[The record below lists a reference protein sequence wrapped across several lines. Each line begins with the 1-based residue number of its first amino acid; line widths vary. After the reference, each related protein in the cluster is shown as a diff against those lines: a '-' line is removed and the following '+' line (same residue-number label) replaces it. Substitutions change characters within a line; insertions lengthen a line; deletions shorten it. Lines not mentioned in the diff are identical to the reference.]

1 MAEGSVIGNAYL
13 AIKAKADSSFDSEVG
28 EIAESAGGK
37 FGGTFGAV
45 LGKLGPAMFAGL
57 GVAAGKALLD
67 IGNEFDAM
75 TDKIIIGTGASG
87 EMLDSLVQSAKN
99 IGTTVPTSFEEAGD
113 VVQNLNTR
121 LGITGEEL
129 DELGSRVIEAGNLLG
144 TSLDMDRL
152 TGAFNAFGVAND
164 EAAGKLDYLFNVG
177 QNTGIELNSLM
188 GIVESTA
195 PAMQML
201 GFSFEET
208 ANMAGLLDKAG
219 MDAQGTM
226 SKMNKALVEL
236 AKPGESA
243 AQAYQRLVDEMA
255 GFIEKGDEASAIDI
269 ASKVFGT
276 KGAAQFVGAVRSG
289 ALSLEQIRDSALGA
303 GDGILGTME
312 RTESF
317 GEKLERLKNKAA
329 VALEPLASGL
339 IEGIT
344 AAFARLEAFVD
355 ENQEAFAALGQVLG
369 TVAQVVGGVLSGA
382 LTVVSGILQ
391 GIGTIAQTVAG
402 AFQTL
407 ASTIQGAFDFIAGIV
422 ERLKSIFSFKF
433 ELPHIPLPHFAVNP
447 PGWQLGDLLKGQ
459 LPSLGIEWYAKG
471 GIVNGA
477 TLIGAGEAGPE
488 AIVPLS
494 APNLEPFA
502 EAVAD
507 SLSGRGG
514 IYIENMNVEA
524 DDVDELIMSINR
536 RLVELGA
543 M

>member
-1 MAEGSVIGNAYL
+1 MPQGSEIGSAYL
-13 AIKAKADSSFDSEVG
+13 TIKAQPDASFANEIG
-28 EIAESAGGK
+28 EMGTDAGNMFGGK
-37 FGGTFGAV
+37 FGAV
-45 LGKLGPAMFAGL
+45 LGKLGPAMFATL
-57 GVAAGKALLD
+57 GIAAGKALFD

-99 IGTTVPTSFEEAGD
+99 IGTTVPTSFEEAGE

-121 LGITGEEL
+121 LGITGDEL

-144 TSLDMDRL
+144 TSLDMDKL

-164 EAAGKLDYLFNVG
+164 EAADKLDYLFNVG

-188 GIVESTA
+188 GIVESSA

-219 MDAQGTM
+219 MDASGTM
-226 SKMNKALVEL
+226 QKMNKALVSL
-236 AKPGESA
+236 AQPGESA
-243 AQAYQRLVDEMA
+243 ADAYQRLIEEMA
-255 GFIEKGDEASAIDI
+255 GFIEKGDEAAALDI
-269 ASKVFGT
+269 AGKVFGT
-276 KGAAQFVGAVRSG
+276 RGAAQFVGAIQSG
-289 ALSLEQIRDSALGA
+289 ALSLDQIRDSALGA

-317 GEKLERLKNKAA
+317 GEKLERLQNKAK
-329 VALEPLASGL
+329 VALEPLASGI

-344 AAFARLEAFVD
+344 AAFERLEQFVD
-355 ENQEAFAALGQVLG
+355 ENHEAFAMLGQVLG
-369 TVAQVVGGVLSGA
+369 TVASILGGVLGGA
-382 LTVVSGILQ
+382 LTVISGLFQGIL
-391 GIGTIAQTVAG
+391 TVVQTVAG
-402 AFQTL
+402 AFQSL
-407 ASTIQGAFDFIAGIV
+407 ANTVQGAFNFISGVI
-422 ERLKSIFSFKF
+422 ERIKGIFSFKF
-433 ELPHIPLPHFAVNP
+433 EFPHIPLPHFAVNP
-447 PGWQLGDLLKGQ
+447 PGWQIGDLLKGQ

-471 GIVNGA
+471 GIVDSP

-494 APNLEPFA
+494 APNIAPFA
-502 EAVAD
+502 DAVA
-507 SLSGRGG
+507 SRVGRSS

-524 DDVDELIMSINR
+524 DDVDELILSINR
-536 RLVELGA
+536 RLAELGA

>member
-13 AIKAKADSSFDSEVG
+13 AIKAKADSQFDAEVG

-37 FGGTFGAV
+37 FGGKFGAV

-57 GVAAGKALLD
+57 GIAAGKALLD
-67 IGNEFDAM
+67 IGQTFDKM
-75 TDKIIIGTGASG
+75 KDTIVIGTGASG

-121 LGITGEEL
+121 LGITGDEL

-144 TSLDMDRL
+144 TSLDMDKL
-152 TGAFNAFGVAND
+152 TGAFNAFGVSNAD
-164 EAAGKLDYLFNVG
+164 AADKLDYLFNVG

-188 GIVESTA
+188 GIMESSA
-195 PAMQML
+195 PTMQML

-226 SKMNKALVEL
+226 SRMNKALVEL
-236 AKPGESA
+236 AQPGESA
-243 AQAYQRLVDEMA
+243 ADAYQRLIDEMA
-255 GFIEKGDEASAIDI
+255 GYIEAGDEASALDI
-269 ASKVFGT
+269 AEKVFGT
-276 KGAAQFVGAVRSG
+276 RGAAQFVGAVQSG
-289 ALSLEQIRDSALGA
+289 ALALDEIRNSALGA

-317 GEKLERLKNKAA
+317 GEKLERLQNKAA
-329 VALEPLASGL
+329 VALEPLASGI

-344 AAFARLEAFVD
+344 AAFERLEEFVD
-355 ENQEAFAALGQVLG
+355 ENKEVFDALGQVLG
-369 TVAQVVGGVLSGA
+369 TVAQIIGGVLSGA
-382 LTVVSGILQ
+382 LTLISGALQ
-391 GIGTIAQTVAG
+391 GIGAVAQTVAG
-402 AFQTL
+402 AFQSL
-407 ASTIQGAFDFIAGIV
+407 ANTVQGAFNFIAGIV
-422 ERLKSIFSFKF
+422 ERIKGIFSFKF
-433 ELPHIPLPHFAVNP
+433 EFPHIPLPHFAVNP

-471 GIVNGA
+471 GIVDSP

-488 AIVPLS
+488 AIIPLS
-494 APNLEPFA
+494 DPNLAPFA
-502 EAVAD
+502 DAVA
-507 SLSGRGG
+507 SRMGGG
-514 IYIENMNVEA
+514 IYIENMDVHA
-524 DDVDELIMSINR
+524 DDVDGLIMSINR